1 MAIELPA
8 GRSTAYQAGSIAL
21 FLAAAA
27 ILGAWGFE
35 YAGYP
40 PCHLCLIQR
49 WAYYA
54 GIPVLFTALALIS
67 GGNPRGAAWL
77 FALTALAFLANSG
90 LGVYQAGAEWKFWPG
105 PDTCAGTQAMATS
118 AGDLL
123 KQLETTTVIRCDEAA
138 LRIFGLSLAGWNV
151 IVSFVIFAATLR
163 AAMAATEPH

>member
-1 MAIELPA
+1 MAMELPA
-8 GRSTAYQAGSIAL
+8 SRSIAYQAGNFAL

-40 PCHLCLIQR
+40 PCHLCLMQR

-54 GIPVLFTALALIS
+54 GIPALFAALALLS
-67 GGNPRGAAWL
+67 GGNRRAAMWL

-105 PDTCAGTQAMATS
+105 PDTCTGTQAMATS

-123 KQLETTTVIRCDEAA
+123 KQLETVTVIRCDEAA
-138 LRIFGLSLAGWNV
+138 IRIFGLSLAGWNA
-151 IVSFVIFAATLR
+151 IVSFVVFAAALR
-163 AAMAATEPH
+163 AALAASEPH

>member
-1 MAIELPA
+1 MSIELPA
-8 GRSTAYQAGSIAL
+8 SRSTAYQAGSIAL
-21 FLAAAA
+21 FLAAAT

-40 PCHLCLIQR
+40 PCHLCLMQR

-54 GIPVLFTALALIS
+54 GIPVLFAALALLS
-67 GGNPRGAAWL
+67 GGNKRAAAWL
-77 FALTALAFLANSG
+77 FGLTALAFLANSG

-105 PDTCAGTQAMATS
+105 PDTCAGTQSMATS

-138 LRIFGLSLAGWNV
+138 IRIFGLSLAGWNV
-151 IVSFVIFAATLR
+151 IVSLIIGACALR
-163 AAMAATEPH
+163 AALATAEPH